1 MGIMMR
7 IEPTP
12 LSGAAEI
19 RCTPIKDERGW
30 FARFFCQDALFSLNG
45 GRPIQQINSSL
56 TLKRGS
62 IRGLHFQYAPHAED
76 RVVRCISGR
85 VFDVLVDLRR
95 DSPTLGR
102 WHGVI
107 LDAAEMNMVYIP
119 RGFAHGFQSLEDH
132 CQLLYLHTEF
142 HAPEHE
148 GGFRYDSPA
157 LGIQWPLAVA
167 DLSMRD
173 RTLSCL
179 EPSFEG
185 LDL

>member
-1 MGIMMR
+1 MGIMMT

-30 FARFFCQDALFSLNG
+30 FARLFCQEELFSLNG

-62 IRGLHFQYAPHAED
+62 IRGLHFQYPPHAED
-76 RVVRCISGR
+76 KVVRCISGR
-85 VFDVLVDLRR
+85 VFDVMVDLRR

-119 RGFAHGFQSLEDH
+119 RGFAHGFQTLEDH
-132 CQLLYLHTEF
+132 C
-142 HAPEHE
+142 
-148 GGFRYDSPA
+148 
-157 LGIQWPLAVA
+157 
-167 DLSMRD
+167 
-173 RTLSCL
+173 
-179 EPSFEG
+179 
-185 LDL
+185 